1 MTATM
6 DQHITLTHTRRSH
19 HQPPAAKKRYAAQ
32 MTTLTDSQQHPVA
45 LITGAARRV
54 GACLA
59 RRLHAAGFDVAL
71 HYRNSASDMAA
82 LIDELEAQ
90 RAGST
95 LAIQADLSQLD
106 QLSSLL
112 PATLARFGR
121 LDALVNNASSFYP
134 TPLGSIEAEQFD
146 DLMASNAR
154 APLFLAQAAAPH
166 LRAARGAIV
175 NLVDIYADRP
185 IPRYL
190 PYCMAKAALVA
201 LTYGLARELG
211 PQVRVNAVAPGNI
224 IWSDNAEKADSMEMI
239 EQRTALKRQGSPDD
253 LAGAVLYLLRDATY
267 VTGQVL
273 RVDGGRWLNI

>member
-1 MTATM
+1 MSPDPTFNP
-6 DQHITLTHTRRSH
+6 R
-19 HQPPAAKKRYAAQ
+19 
-32 MTTLTDSQQHPVA
+32 PVA
-45 LITGAARRV
+45 LITGAAKRV
-54 GACLA
+54 GATIA
-59 RRLHAAGFDVAL
+59 RRLHGAGFDLAL
-71 HYRNSASDMAA
+71 HYRSSAAEMEKLVA
-82 LIDELEAQ
+82 ELEAL
-90 RAGST
+90 RPGST
-95 LAIQADLSQLD
+95 VALQANLADLD
-106 QLSSLL
+106 AV
-112 PATLARFGR
+112 ATLIPAAITRYGR

-134 TPLGSIEAEQFD
+134 TPLGDIDNEQFD
-146 DLMASNAR
+146 DLIATNAR

-211 PQVRVNAVAPGNI
+211 PEVRVNAIAPGNI
-224 IWSDNAEKADSMEMI
+224 IWSTNPEKAETLSVVE
-239 EQRTALKRQGSPDD
+239 ERTALKRQGNPDD
-253 LAGAVLYLLRDATY
+253 LAGAALYLIRDAAY

>member
-1 MTATM
+1 MSPDPIAN
-6 DQHITLTHTRRSH
+6 TR
-19 HQPPAAKKRYAAQ
+19 
-32 MTTLTDSQQHPVA
+32 PVA
-45 LITGAARRV
+45 LITGAAKRV
-54 GACLA
+54 GATIA
-59 RRLHAAGFDVAL
+59 RRLHGAGFDLAL
-71 HYRNSASDMAA
+71 HYRSSAAEMDA
-82 LIDELEAQ
+82 LVSELEAL
-90 RAGST
+90 RRGSA
-95 LAIQADLSQLD
+95 LALQADLADLD
-106 QLSSLL
+106 ALATLV
-112 PATLARFGR
+112 PATLTRYGR

-134 TPLGSIEAEQFD
+134 TPLGQIDSGQFD
-146 DLMASNAR
+146 DLLATNAR

-211 PQVRVNAVAPGNI
+211 PEVRVNAIAPGNI
-224 IWSDNAEKADSMEMI
+224 IWSTNPEKAETLSVVE
-239 EQRTALKRQGSPDD
+239 ERTALKRQGSPDD
-253 LAGAVLYLLRDATY
+253 LAGAALYLIRDAAY

>member
-1 MTATM
+1 MNPT
-6 DQHITLTHTRRSH
+6 
-19 HQPPAAKKRYAAQ
+19 P
-32 MTTLTDSQQHPVA
+32 HPVA

-54 GACLA
+54 GATIA

-71 HYRNSASDMAA
+71 HYRSPGADLDALVADLESA
-82 LIDELEAQ
+82 
-90 RAGST
+90 RRGST
-95 LAIQADLSQLD
+95 LALQADLADTAASAALV
-106 QLSSLL
+106 
-112 PATLARFGR
+112 PAILARFGR

-134 TPLGSIEAEQFD
+134 TPLRGIEEAQFD
-146 DLMASNAR
+146 DLMATNAR
-154 APLFLAQAAAPH
+154 APLFLAQAAADA

-211 PQVRVNAVAPGNI
+211 PEVRVNAIAPGNI
-224 IWSDNAEKADSMEMI
+224 LWSTNPEKAETLAVV
-239 EQRTALKRQGSPDD
+239 EQRTALKRQGAPEDI
-253 LAGAVLYLLRDATY
+253 AGAALWLLRDAGY

>member
-1 MTATM
+1 MNPT
-6 DQHITLTHTRRSH
+6 
-19 HQPPAAKKRYAAQ
+19 P
-32 MTTLTDSQQHPVA
+32 HPVA

-54 GACLA
+54 GATIA

-71 HYRNSASDMAA
+71 HYRSPGADLDALVADLESA
-82 LIDELEAQ
+82 
-90 RAGST
+90 RRGST
-95 LAIQADLSQLD
+95 LALQADLADTAASAALV
-106 QLSSLL
+106 
-112 PATLARFGR
+112 PAILARFGR

-134 TPLGSIEAEQFD
+134 TPLGGIEEAQFD
-146 DLMASNAR
+146 DLMATNAR
-154 APLFLAQAAAPH
+154 APLFLAQAAADA
-166 LRAARGAIV
+166 LRAARGAIL

-211 PQVRVNAVAPGNI
+211 PEVRVNAIAPGNI
-224 IWSDNAEKADSMEMI
+224 LWSTNPEKAETLAVV
-239 EQRTALKRQGSPDD
+239 EQRTALKRQGAPEDI
-253 LAGAVLYLLRDATY
+253 AGAALWLLRDAGY

>member
-1 MTATM
+1 MSTA
-6 DQHITLTHTRRSH
+6 
-19 HQPPAAKKRYAAQ
+19 
-32 MTTLTDSQQHPVA
+32 PVV
-45 LITGAARRV
+45 LVTGAARRV
-54 GACLA
+54 GATIA

-71 HYRNSASDMAA
+71 HYRSPGADLVA
-82 LIDELEAQ
+82 LVAELESA
-90 RAGST
+90 RPGST
-95 LAIQADLSQLD
+95 LALQADLADIAASTALV
-106 QLSSLL
+106 
-112 PATLARFGR
+112 PAILARFGR

-134 TPLGSIEAEQFD
+134 TPLGGIEEAQFD
-146 DLMASNAR
+146 DLMATNAR
-154 APLFLAQAAAPH
+154 APLFLAQAAEAP

-211 PQVRVNAVAPGNI
+211 PEVRVNAIAPGNI
-224 IWSDNAEKADSMEMI
+224 LWSTNPEKAETLAMV
-239 EQRTALKRQGSPDD
+239 EQRTALKRQGSPEG
-253 LAGAVLYLLRDATY
+253 LAGAVLWLLRDAGY

>member
-1 MTATM
+1 MNPT
-6 DQHITLTHTRRSH
+6 
-19 HQPPAAKKRYAAQ
+19 P
-32 MTTLTDSQQHPVA
+32 HPVA

-54 GACLA
+54 GATIA

-71 HYRNSASDMAA
+71 HYRSPGADLDALVADLESA
-82 LIDELEAQ
+82 
-90 RAGST
+90 RRGST
-95 LAIQADLSQLD
+95 LALQADLADTAASAALV
-106 QLSSLL
+106 
-112 PATLARFGR
+112 PAILARFGR

-134 TPLGSIEAEQFD
+134 TPLGGIEEAQFD
-146 DLMASNAR
+146 DLMATNAR
-154 APLFLAQAAAPH
+154 APLFLAQAAADA

-211 PQVRVNAVAPGNI
+211 PEVRVNAIAPGNI
-224 IWSDNAEKADSMEMI
+224 LWSTNPEKAETLAVV
-239 EQRTALKRQGSPDD
+239 EQRTALKRQGAPEDI
-253 LAGAVLYLLRDATY
+253 AGAALWLLRDAGY

>member
-1 MTATM
+1 MNPT
-6 DQHITLTHTRRSH
+6 S
-19 HQPPAAKKRYAAQ
+19 
-32 MTTLTDSQQHPVA
+32 HPVV

-54 GACLA
+54 GATIA
-59 RRLHAAGFDVAL
+59 RRLHTAGFDVVL
-71 HYRNSASDMAA
+71 HYRSPGADLDA
-82 LIDELEAQ
+82 LVSELELA

-95 LAIQADLSQLD
+95 LALQADLADIAAMAELV
-106 QLSSLL
+106 
-112 PATLARFGR
+112 PAILARFGR

-134 TPLGSIEAEQFD
+134 TPLGGIAASQFD
-146 DLMASNAR
+146 DLIATNAR
-154 APLFLAQAAAPH
+154 APLFLAQAAADA

-211 PQVRVNAVAPGNI
+211 PEVRVNAIAPGNI
-224 IWSDNAEKADSMEMI
+224 LWSTNPEKAETLAVV
-239 EQRTALKRQGSPDD
+239 EQRTALKRQGAPEDI
-253 LAGAVLYLLRDATY
+253 AGAALWLLRDAGY

>member
-1 MTATM
+1 MSPDPT
-6 DQHITLTHTRRSH
+6 INPR
-19 HQPPAAKKRYAAQ
+19 
-32 MTTLTDSQQHPVA
+32 PVA
-45 LITGAARRV
+45 LITGAAKRV
-54 GACLA
+54 GATIA
-59 RRLHAAGFDVAL
+59 RRLHGAGFDLAL
-71 HYRNSASDMAA
+71 HYRSSAAEMETLVAELEALRPGSTVALQANLADLDAVAA
-82 LIDELEAQ
+82 LIPA
-90 RAGST
+90 
-95 LAIQADLSQLD
+95 AI
-106 QLSSLL
+106 
-112 PATLARFGR
+112 TRYGR

-134 TPLGSIEAEQFD
+134 TPLGDIDNEQFD
-146 DLMASNAR
+146 DLIATNAR

-211 PQVRVNAVAPGNI
+211 PEVRVNAIAPGNI
-224 IWSDNAEKADSMEMI
+224 IWSTNPEKTETLNVV
-239 EQRTALKRQGSPDD
+239 EERTALKRQGNPDD
-253 LAGAVLYLLRDATY
+253 LAGAALYLIRDAGY